1 MVGRCL
7 HCLSAF
13 TASTTGQNA
22 KGTQHHRRPAV
33 SIAFRHSPRP
43 PPRAVRPEG
52 HLRGN
57 GCLHFLSA
65 FTASTTSHLDRT
77 DTMNLPCLHCLSA
90 FTASTTPG
98 SFFGKR
104 TGKLVSIAFRH
115 SPRPPPVVLNAGPL
129 RNCLRLH
136 CLSAFTA
143 STTPGPESLKANSR
157 NKVSIAFRHS
167 PRPPLPRL
175 HRQARHRQTVSIAFR
190 HSPRPPPDGADDGA
204 LAMAL
209 GSPLPFG
216 IHRVHHR
223 RQSRNGA
230 SRSLSPLPFGIHRV
244 HHHER
249 THHQATHLGVSIA
262 FRHSPRPP
270 Q

>member
-57 GCLHFLSA
+57 GCLHCLSA
-65 FTASTTSHLDRT
+65 FTASTTSHLERT

-90 FTASTTPG
+90 FTASTTYASQEMAHHEVCLHCLSAFTASTTMNEPITKQHI
-98 SFFGKR
+98 SASPLPFGIHR
-104 TGKLVSIAFRH
+104 VH
-115 SPRPPPVVLNAGPL
+115 HNEPL
-129 RNCLRLH
+129 PEALKVAARLH

-143 STTPGPESLKANSR
+143 STTGRASRHKALPKCLHCLSAFTASTTSVMLTVVAV
-157 NKVSIAFRHS
+157 KSEVSIAF
-167 PRPPLPRL
+167 
-175 HRQARHRQTVSIAFR
+175 
-190 HSPRPPPDGADDGA
+190 
-204 LAMAL
+204 
-209 GSPLPFG
+209 
-216 IHRVHHR
+216 
-223 RQSRNGA
+223 
-230 SRSLSPLPFGIHRV
+230 
-244 HHHER
+244 
-249 THHQATHLGVSIA
+249 
-262 FRHSPRPP
+262 
-270 Q
+270 